1 MRAILWVMRFLRLFF
16 QWLGVLLLM
25 YCIAVSAYLVHSKR
39 TTDAWRGALSDR
51 LDTMETALA
60 DIASTT
66 RLQLDAG
73 TQRDTT
79 LSDLV
84 YNQQKQI
91 DEIAGNIEGFDRK
104 VGRLSGTVQTLE
116 KLTTTDPELLQK
128 YSRIYFLN
136 EHYKPSDLVV
146 IDESFDLVNGKEV
159 SIHADVWPFLKD
171 MLEDARKDE
180 VDIMVLSGYRSFED
194 QGVLKTNYTQ
204 RYGTGANTFSADQGY
219 SEHQLGTTVDLTN
232 TTIGENIADFEQTK
246 AFTWL
251 SENAYK
257 YGFVLSYPRNNGYYV
272 YEPWHW
278 RFVGK
283 ELARYLH
290 KKELYFYDLEQRT
303 IDEYIP
309 TLFED

>member
-1 MRAILWVMRFLRLFF
+1 MRTIRTLLLWSSVPL
-16 QWLGVLLLM
+16 LGFCVLLSVR
-25 YCIAVSAYLVHSKR
+25 IVHLER
-39 TTDAWRGALSDR
+39 TTEERYDGLTGR
-51 LDTMETALA
+51 LASMESTLA
-60 DIASTT
+60 NAASSTHAQYEAT
-66 RLQLDAG
+66 LQRN
-73 TQRDTT
+73 TE
-79 LSDLV
+79 LSDLA

-91 DEIAGNIEGFDRK
+91 DEIADNIEGFDRK

-128 YSRIYFLN
+128 YSRVYFLN
-136 EHYKPSDLVV
+136 EHYKPSDLVI
-146 IDESFDLVNGKEV
+146 IDETFDLVNGKEV
-159 SIHADVWPFLKD
+159 TIHADVWPFLKD
-171 MLEDARKDE
+171 MLEQAREDG

-232 TTIGENIADFEQTK
+232 STIGENIAEFEATE

-251 SENAYK
+251 TEHAYK
-257 YGFVLSYPRNNGYYV
+257 FGFVLSYPRDNDYYM

-283 ELARYLH
+283 DLARYLH

-303 IDEYIP
+303 IDEYLP
-309 TLFED
+309 TLFD

>member
-1 MRAILWVMRFLRLFF
+1 
-16 QWLGVLLLM
+16 
-25 YCIAVSAYLVHSKR
+25 
-39 TTDAWRGALSDR
+39 
-51 LDTMETALA
+51 MESTLA
-60 DIASTT
+60 GIASSTHAQYEAT
-66 RLQLDAG
+66 LQRN
-73 TQRDTT
+73 TE
-79 LSDLV
+79 LSDLA

-91 DEIAGNIEGFDRK
+91 DEIADNIEGFDRK

-128 YSRIYFLN
+128 YSRVYFLN
-136 EHYKPSDLVV
+136 EHYKPSDLVI
-146 IDESFDLVNGKEV
+146 IDETFDLVNGKEV
-159 SIHADVWPFLKD
+159 TVHADVWPFLKD
-171 MLEDARKDE
+171 MLEQAREDG

-194 QGVLKTNYTQ
+194 QGVLKTHYTQ

-232 TTIGENIADFEQTK
+232 STIGENIAEFEATE

-251 SENAYK
+251 TEHAYK
-257 YGFVLSYPRNNGYYV
+257 FGFVLSYPRDNDYYM

-283 ELARYLH
+283 DLARYLH

-303 IDEYIP
+303 IDGYLP
-309 TLFED
+309 TLFD

>member
-1 MRAILWVMRFLRLFF
+1 MMRFLRIFF
-16 QWLGVLLLM
+16 QWLGVLLLVF
-25 YCIAVSAYLVHSKR
+25 CVALSAYLVQSKR
-39 TTDAWRGALSDR
+39 TTEEWRDSVFNR
-51 LDTMETALA
+51 LDTMETTLA

-66 RLQLDAG
+66 REQLDAG
-73 TQRDTT
+73 MQRDTT

-91 DEIAGNIEGFDRK
+91 DEIADNIEGFDRK

-146 IDESFDLVNGKEV
+146 IDETFDLVNGKEV
-159 SIHADVWPFLKD
+159 SIHADVWPFLKG
-171 MLEDARKDE
+171 MLEQARQDE

-232 TTIGENIADFEQTK
+232 ATIGENIGDFEQTK
-246 AFTWL
+246 AFAWL

-257 YGFVLSYPRNNGYYV
+257 YGFVLSYPRDNEYYV